1 MNYRELLFGVL
12 IICLFVQC
20 KMTQFNVGSSRNGKC
35 YAKCLYIDKVVTE
48 IEEYAIYTGDANDE
62 NVEVVQKEIV
72 IQPATTK
79 WEKKMADRNCL
90 SRDPDDCLVW
100 CLVEVK
106 PIVRTVTLL
115 ADTTQ
120 SQNYETEKIERE
132 VKRIKGRSFE
142 WEEVLCEEE
151 VNPAVISEIQNAL
164 KANRYYD
171 GEISG
176 QLDFETKDAMR
187 EFQEYNNLPIGQ
199 FDLETLDALGVI
211 IKI

>member
-1 MNYRELLFGVL
+1 MNYRELLFSVL
-12 IICLFVQC
+12 MICLFVQC
-20 KMTQFNVGSSRNGKC
+20 KMQQYNVGSSRNGKC
-35 YAKCLYIDKVVTE
+35 YAKCLYIDKVVIE
-48 IEEYAIYTGDANDE
+48 IEEYAEYTGDVNNE

-90 SRDPDDCLVW
+90 SPNPEDCLVW

-106 PIVRTVTLL
+106 PIVRTVTVL

-120 SQNYETEKIERE
+120 SPNYKIETVERE
-132 VKRIKGRSFE
+132 VERIKGRSFE
-142 WEEVLCEEE
+142 WKEVLCEQE
-151 VNPAVISEIQNAL
+151 VTPTVINEIQSAL

-171 GEISG
+171 GAISG
-176 QLDFETKDAMR
+176 QLDLETREAMR
-187 EFQEYNNLPIGQ
+187 EFQKHNNLPIGQ